1 MTDSLSRRPIG
12 DGSTSM
18 GVRSLASGA
27 RGTTQ
32 GDSSMAVAKKAA
44 KKPAKAAAKKPVK
57 AAKKKK

>member
-1 MTDSLSRRPIG
+1 
-12 DGSTSM
+12 M